1 LEFSHRAILAEYGD
15 TITPGDVFIMND
27 PFVGGTH
34 FNDVGIVRPV
44 FGPSGLEAFV
54 AVCGHWPDVGG
65 QEPGSFVA
73 DAREHFQEGLRIP
86 PIRIVEAGRPSD
98 AVFKLISANMRI
110 ATERVAD
117 ANAQIGA
124 TEVGERRLQGLA
136 ARYGWDT
143 VRSVMDAVIGH
154 SEHLLRQEIERIPDG
169 VYRGEDFVDMESLE

>member
-73 DAREHFQEGLRIP
+73 DAREHFQEGLRMP
-86 PIRIVEAGRPSD
+86 PIKLYARGEANT
-98 AVFKLISANMRI
+98 AVFEIIAANMRVPAERLGDLRAQAA
-110 ATERVAD
+110 ATGVA
-117 ANAQIGA
+117 
-124 TEVGERRLQGLA
+124 ESRLLELA
-136 ARYGWDT
+136 ARHGWQ
-143 VRSVMDAVIGH
+143 A
-154 SEHLLRQEIERIPDG
+154 
-169 VYRGEDFVDMESLE
+169 